1 MPKKTVEDID
11 PSGKRALVRVDFN
24 VPQDEEGKI
33 TDDTRI
39 VAALPTIQYLMKHG
53 AKVILISHL
62 GRPKGKRRE
71 ELRMEPVAQCLE
83 GHLGQPVL
91 RADDCIGPQVK
102 EIISQMSSG
111 EVLLLENVRFHP
123 AEEANDPAFAQELAE
138 LADIYVNDAF
148 GTAHRAHAS
157 TTGIANYLPAVAGF
171 LLNKEIEVMG
181 KALENPERPFVVLLG
196 GAKVSGKIM
205 AVENLLPKADCL
217 LIGGGMSYTFLK
229 AKGYEV
235 GKSILDPE
243 HIEAAGQIMNKARE
257 MNRRL
262 ELPVDVMVAKE
273 LTQEAERKV
282 VPADAM
288 PADWAGVDIG
298 PETREL
304 FADALKDAKTVI
316 WNGPVGLFEV
326 PAFAEGTRAMAQ
338 AIVDS
343 GATSIVG
350 GGDSGAAMKQMGFA
364 DKMTHVS
371 TGGGATLEL
380 LEGKSFPGVEALPDK

>member
-123 AEEANDPAFAQELAE
+123 EEEANDPAFAQELAE